1 MSDPALLELAA
12 IGAVFL
18 LSAFLQGLAGFG
30 FGMVSMAILPFL
42 LGARMASVVV
52 APFAVLNTMMLLWSL
67 RRDVHVPAL
76 WRLIVGA
83 AAGVPMGVHILTA
96 FPEGALRRLIGF
108 VILAYCLYEAWRRR
122 ATLDTEAAL
131 SVWWGLPVGVLAGA
145 LGGAVNVG
153 GPPIVLFL
161 YLQPWKRDTVR
172 ATLCAFF
179 LFVAALKVALL
190 LKGGMLPT
198 APTLYAVVIPLMWVG
213 GVVGLRLGGRL
224 SKRRFTATV
233 LTMLAVLAVL
243 AVTLLI

>member
-1 MSDPALLELAA
+1 MPDPAPLELAA
-12 IGAVFL
+12 IGVVFL

-30 FGMVSMAILPFL
+30 FGMVSMAMLPFL
-42 LGARMASVVV
+42 IGARMASVVV
-52 APFAVLNTMMLLWSL
+52 APFAVLNTVMLLWSL
-67 RRDVHVPAL
+67 RSEIQFAALSRLVP
-76 WRLIVGA
+76 GA
-83 AAGVPMGVHILTA
+83 VVGVPLGVMILTA

-108 VILAYCLYEAWRRR
+108 VILAYCVYEAWRRR
-122 ATLDTEAAL
+122 AKLDTDISL
-131 SVWWGLPVGVLAGA
+131 SLWWGVPVGVLAGA

-161 YLQPWKRDTVR
+161 YLQPWKRDAVR

-198 APTLYAVVIPLMWVG
+198 SPTLYGVVIPLMWVG
-213 GVVGLRLGGRL
+213 GTVGLRLGGAL

-233 LTMLAVLAVL
+233 LVML
-243 AVTLLI
+243 AVTLVV